1 MNIPFLSLKDVTA
14 KYADEIHEAVLRVV
28 DSGWY
33 LQGKEN
39 EQFEK
44 HYAEYIG
51 TKHCIGCANG
61 LDALI
66 WIFRAYI
73 ELGVMQPGDEV
84 IVPANTYIATI
95 LAITENGLVPVL
107 VEPRKDT
114 LQIDDSLIEE
124 RITERTK
131 AICIVHLYGRLA
143 CTQHILN
150 LCKKYNL
157 KLIEDNAQAHG
168 CSYLAPQ
175 SPEGEV
181 VATTMQERAGINM
194 ADPAYYPTLKKRAA
208 EMRANPT
215 EAENILWNALS
226 EQKLGYKI
234 RRQHIVSQYILD
246 FAYLDC
252 RLAIELDGEYHN
264 TEDQQYDDAVRTRN
278 LESLGWHV
286 LRFTNEQIFNNIDA
300 VLAKIKSAIESA
312 TATSPLGDCG
322 AKRLTGSLGSAA
334 GHSFYPGKNLGAL
347 GDGGAV
353 TTDDDELAAAIRAL
367 ANYGSQKKYVFK
379 YTGRNSRL
387 DEIQAAVLDVKLRH
401 LDEDIKSRQAIAAYY
416 YDNINNPL
424 ITLPKRLPDTENVYH
439 LFPILVKNLPH
450 NPLKGKSSCQKYL
463 RDRLQAYL
471 EKNGVG
477 TVIHYPIPP
486 HLQECYQPL
495 LNNFCSMNVHSRHP
509 IEHSSSPLKGQ
520 TFGML
525 LPEGG
530 LPITEMLA
538 DCELSLPISP
548 TMTMEEAAEV
558 VRLVNAFKE

>member
-14 KYADEIHEAVLRVV
+14 KYADEIHEAVKRVV

-39 EQFEK
+39 ELFEQ

-51 TKHCIGCANG
+51 SKHCIGCANG

-95 LAITENGLVPVL
+95 LAITENDLVPVL

-114 LQIDDSLIEE
+114 LQIDDSLIEG

-143 CTQHILN
+143 CTQHILD
-150 LCKKYNL
+150 LCEKYGL

-168 CSYLAPQ
+168 CSMPITY
-175 SPEGEV
+175 
-181 VATTMQERAGINM
+181 
-194 ADPAYYPTLKKRAA
+194 
-208 EMRANPT
+208 
-215 EAENILWNALS
+215 
-226 EQKLGYKI
+226 
-234 RRQHIVSQYILD
+234 
-246 FAYLDC
+246 
-252 RLAIELDGEYHN
+252 
-264 TEDQQYDDAVRTRN
+264 N
-278 LESLGWHV
+278 L
-286 LRFTNEQIFNNIDA
+286 
-300 VLAKIKSAIESA
+300 
-312 TATSPLGDCG
+312 SPLTY
-322 AKRLTGSLGSAA
+322 RRTGSLGSAA

-353 TTDDDELAAAIRAL
+353 TTDDDELAATIRAL

-401 LDEDIKSRQAIAAYY
+401 LDEDLKARQIIAAYY
-416 YDNINNPL
+416 YDNVNNPL

-439 LFPILVKNLPH
+439 LFPVLVKNPSLQGGGGVGRDA
-450 NPLKGKSSCQKYL
+450 LQTYL
-463 RDRLQAYL
+463 A
-471 EKNGVG
+471 KNGVG
-477 TVIHYPIPP
+477 TVIHYPIAP
-486 HLQECYQPL
+486 HKQECYVNEVWNTPQL
-495 LNNFCSMNVHSRHP
+495 S
-509 IEHSSSPLKGQ
+509 
-520 TFGML
+520 
-525 LPEGG
+525 
-530 LPITEMLA
+530 LPITEQIA
-538 DCELSLPISP
+538 NEELSLPMSP
-548 TMTMEEAAEV
+548 TMTIDNAAEV
-558 VRLVNAFKE
+558 VRLINEWKGE